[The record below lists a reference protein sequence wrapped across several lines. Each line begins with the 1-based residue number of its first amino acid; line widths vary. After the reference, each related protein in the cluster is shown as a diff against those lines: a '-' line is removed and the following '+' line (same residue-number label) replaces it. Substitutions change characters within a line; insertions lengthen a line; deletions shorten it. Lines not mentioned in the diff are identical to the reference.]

1 MKNKIKIVGFIL
13 FIIFISFSRVY
24 AENIEKEIKNYVDMD
39 EYINVLQDYVNE
51 EEEYDL
57 NFSDIYNMLTKQS
70 ELDYSNIVSKLLNI
84 FSSNFV
90 KAINNS
96 IVILIIM
103 IIISIL
109 SSIQLDEKSDV
120 LKLAN
125 LVCYILIISLSIY
138 VFIDVMKNLSKTIT
152 SLTTLMQVIS
162 PFLMSIIMATGAI
175 TSTGII
181 QPMLLFGAS
190 AIGFLVNYIII
201 PFLEISVA
209 LKVISMISESLKF
222 DKLSNLFSGSSKWL
236 IVVSLT
242 IFLGILSLETSL
254 SSSVDALAVKTTQAA
269 VSNFVPVVGKF
280 FSDSFETVVGAF
292 KIVGNVAGII
302 GIISILL
309 VAFVPI
315 IKIISIIVVYSI
327 LSALMEPIC
336 QDVKIGKY
344 IDYLIGV
351 YKIALGIIIGVSI
364 LFVIST
370 GIIFNIAKVLVS

>member
-1 MKNKIKIVGFIL
+1 MKNKIKIIFFIL
-13 FIIFISFSRVY
+13 FIAFIPFSSVY
-24 AENIEKEIKNYVDMD
+24 AEDIEKEIKNYINMD
-39 EYINVLQDYVNE
+39 EYINTLQGYVNE
-51 EEEYDL
+51 EEVYNLD
-57 NFSDIYNMLTKQS
+57 FFDIYNMLTKQS
-70 ELDYSNIVSKLLNI
+70 ELEYSNIVTKFLNI
-84 FSSNFV
+84 FSSNFI

-96 IVILIIM
+96 IIILIIM
-103 IIISIL
+103 IVIAIL
-109 SSIQLDEKSDV
+109 SSIQLDEKSEV

-125 LVCYILIISLSIY
+125 LVCYILIVSLSIY
-138 VFIDVMKNLSKTIT
+138 VFIDVMKSLSKTVT

-190 AIGFLVNYIII
+190 AIGFLVNYIVI

-209 LKVISMISESLKF
+209 LKVISMVSENLKF
-222 DKLSNLFSGSSKWL
+222 DKLSNLFSGSSKWI

-315 IKIISIIVVYSI
+315 IKILSIIVVYSI
-327 LSALMEPIC
+327 LSALIEPIC
-336 QDVKIGKY
+336 QDAKIGKY

-351 YKIALGIIIGVSI
+351 YKISLGIIIGVSI

-370 GIIFNIAKVLVS
+370 GIIFNIAKVIIN